1 MLHSFVNHE
10 NDCTR
15 FKCRENLGIILIYMT
30 DAFLQF
36 FFLTI
41 LKSSE
46 FLQWF
51 LFAYFPATRSEYNYL
66 LLI

>member
-1 MLHSFVNHE
+1 M
-10 NDCTR
+10 
-15 FKCRENLGIILIYMT
+15 GIILIYMT

-51 LFAYFPATRSEYNYL
+51 LFAYFPATRLKYNYL